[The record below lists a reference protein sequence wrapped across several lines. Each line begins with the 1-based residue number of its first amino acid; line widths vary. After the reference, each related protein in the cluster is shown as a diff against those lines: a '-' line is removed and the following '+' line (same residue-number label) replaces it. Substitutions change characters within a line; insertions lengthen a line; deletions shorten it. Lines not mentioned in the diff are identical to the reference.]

1 MNKLAVI
8 ITVFLVACNSVFCQY
23 EGISLFNSLV
33 GTDSYTPNGISF
45 VSADTGYFMYSVYN
59 NEAPARYFQTA
70 DSGRN
75 WQLVDS
81 TEYTFNV
88 RSIRFANERGVV
100 FGNMNNESVIEMF
113 NSDLSEKTFYTLPQL
128 NQIYDMSIVDQDTI
142 IFSGQD
148 SDLNNCLGK
157 IIITDGIPHIA
168 TVTTFTTPDYAT
180 KIEFFDSNRGWYK
193 TGNDIIYTN
202 DLGLTEQL
210 RLNNIELFN
219 FYDSQNGVVYS
230 RADNQVRFTS
240 DGGYSWPKEFSIEGI
255 WETNG
260 IIMTSENFAHLSHSW
275 TGING
280 YAVYIIINSDTG
292 ILASIQTTSEFA
304 CSPDFQIGTHF
315 NNQVYWLSC
324 VCDNLLFSLN
334 NGGFSEY
341 ELENTPNAE
350 LQIFTSP
357 DNDVI
362 SISCPEF
369 IKQKTISYQISS
381 TLGQFITNSTLNCN
395 GNCYIDIS
403 DLKPG
408 IYIIRL
414 NFDNS
419 TISKKFIKL

>member
-8 ITVFLVACNSVFCQY
+8 VIVFLFACNSVFCQY
-23 EGISLFNSLV
+23 EGISLSNSLV
-33 GTDSYTPNGISF
+33 GTHSSTPNGISI
-45 VSADTGYFMYSVYN
+45 VSADTGYMIYSVHENVTPPKYI
-59 NEAPARYFQTA
+59 QTT

-81 TEYTFNV
+81 TEYAFNV
-88 RSIRFANERGVV
+88 RSIKYANERGVV
-100 FGNMNNESVIEMF
+100 FGNLNNESVIEMF
-113 NSDLSEKTFYTLPQL
+113 NSDLSEKTYYTLPQL
-128 NQIYDMSIVDQDTI
+128 KQIYDMSIVDQDTI

-148 SDLNNCLGK
+148 ADLNNCLGK

-193 TGNDIIYTN
+193 TENDIVYTN
-202 DLGLTEQL
+202 NLGLTEQL
-210 RLNNIELFN
+210 HLINIELFN
-219 FYDSQNGVVYS
+219 FYDSQHGVVYS

-240 DGGYSWPKEFSIEGI
+240 DGGYSWPKEFSIENI
-255 WETNG
+255 WSTNG

-275 TGING
+275 TENSGG
-280 YAVYIIINSDTG
+280 TTYEIINSDIG
-292 ILASIQTTSEFA
+292 IVASIPTGPEFA
-304 CSPDFQIGTHF
+304 CAPEYQIGTSF
-315 NNQVYWLSC
+315 NNQIYWLSNC
-324 VCDNLLFSLN
+324 YNLIFSLN
-334 NGGFSEY
+334 NGGFSEN

-369 IKQKTISYQISS
+369 IKQKSISYQITS
-381 TLGQFITNSTLNCN
+381 TLGQFISNSTLTCN
-395 GNCYIDIS
+395 GNCNIDIS

-414 NFDNS
+414 NFNNS